1 MLKSLKIQ
9 NVALIERAEIS
20 FGEGLNVLS
29 GETGAGKSVIMECV
43 NFALGQKADKTMI
56 TSGQESCSVVCVFDA
71 LGDRRLKDAFSDLDI
86 DYDEEIVIKRTL
98 TADGKSS
105 IRLNGEAVNATML
118 KKITSLLVDV
128 HGQSDHFALLKE
140 SNQLELIDALGD
152 KTVAPI
158 KRDISQIIAEIK
170 EVVSRLDA
178 LGGNAEDRARRIDYL
193 EFCIKEIES
202 VDFKEGEDEQLVSR
216 KKKLINSEK
225 IASAIAE
232 ATEKLSGDASAIDL
246 IAQAERAVSQISQ
259 FDEAF
264 AGIADELSQAI
275 DGLNDVSA
283 RLKDC
288 FDTDFD
294 PKELDLIEERL
305 DRIGAIKSKYGRTYE
320 DVNKKYNDFLSEVEL
335 LSESGSNAEKLEK
348 AKGELT
354 ACLESLYDKLTVER
368 KKTAE
373 ALSLSLSAKLKELAM
388 KNARFSVGFEREEG
402 VLSPL
407 GADKVTF
414 LFSANLGEPP
424 KPLSKVIS
432 GGELSR
438 LMLAVKSVTGDAIS
452 RSTYVFDEIDSG
464 ISGNAARVVAENF
477 AKIAQ
482 KRQIIAISHLPQIV
496 AMADRSLLIEKTDD
510 GVRTRT
516 EVVALSDAGHV
527 KEVLRLIGGAISR
540 SGEEHAKEMIALARA
555 YKNGL

>member
-264 AGIADELSQAI
+264 AGM
-275 DGLNDVSA
+275 
-283 RLKDC
+283 
-288 FDTDFD
+288 
-294 PKELDLIEERL
+294 
-305 DRIGAIKSKYGRTYE
+305 
-320 DVNKKYNDFLSEVEL
+320 
-335 LSESGSNAEKLEK
+335 
-348 AKGELT
+348 
-354 ACLESLYDKLTVER
+354 
-368 KKTAE
+368 AE
-373 ALSLSLSAKLKELAM
+373 AM
-388 KNARFSVGFEREEG
+388 K
-402 VLSPL
+402 
-407 GADKVTF
+407 
-414 LFSANLGEPP
+414 
-424 KPLSKVIS
+424 
-432 GGELSR
+432 
-438 LMLAVKSVTGDAIS
+438 
-452 RSTYVFDEIDSG
+452 
-464 ISGNAARVVAENF
+464 
-477 AKIAQ
+477 
-482 KRQIIAISHLPQIV
+482 
-496 AMADRSLLIEKTDD
+496 
-510 GVRTRT
+510 
-516 EVVALSDAGHV
+516 
-527 KEVLRLIGGAISR
+527 GGA
-540 SGEEHAKEMIALARA
+540 
-555 YKNGL
+555 N